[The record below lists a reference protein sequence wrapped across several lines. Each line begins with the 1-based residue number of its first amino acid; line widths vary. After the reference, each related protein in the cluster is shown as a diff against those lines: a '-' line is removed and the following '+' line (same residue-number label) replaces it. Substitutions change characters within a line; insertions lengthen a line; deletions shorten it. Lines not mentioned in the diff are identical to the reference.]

1 MQRRIDFVGIPL
13 LALAV
18 LCGPE
23 AASGQAL
30 SQPDGWQ
37 TRAERF
43 VAMPPGFHITTSPS
57 VLFFHPDA
65 RAEGEFSVHS
75 EGFLFRGDSPHS
87 YGLFIGGRD
96 LDGDDA
102 TWTSF
107 EIGGDGTWVVRTR
120 EFRDIQRGAEIVD
133 VLGPEPGP
141 VALPGE
147 EMTAENRLVIRA
159 AAEEVAFE
167 VNEETVATLPR
178 ADFPV
183 DGVVG
188 FRVGA
193 GLNLHL
199 TTLTIERGDHVERW
213 APASRAPEEGGP

>member
-1 MQRRIDFVGIPL
+1 MQRRSYLVGISL
-13 LALAV
+13 LALTA
-18 LCGPE
+18 LGMPE
-23 AASGQAL
+23 AAAGQAL
-30 SQPDGWQ
+30 TQPDGWQ

-65 RAEGEFSVHS
+65 RAEGEFSVRS
-75 EGFLFRGDSPHS
+75 GGFLFRGDSPSS
-87 YGLFIGGRD
+87 YGLFIGGRE
-96 LDGDDA
+96 LDGDAA

-107 EIGGDGTWVVRTR
+107 EISGDGTWVVRTR
-120 EFRDIQRGAEIVD
+120 EFRSLEQGAEIVD

-147 EMTAENRLVIRA
+147 EMTAQNEMVIRA
-159 AAEEVAFE
+159 GAEEIAFE
-167 VNEETVATLPR
+167 LNDETVATLPR
-178 ADFPV
+178 AELPV

-199 TTLTIERGDHVERW
+199 TTLTIVEDGRTERW
-213 APASRAPEEGGP
+213 APNGEAPEEGGP